1 MPKVT
6 TFGPL
11 AEPIRRRETVVMTV
25 DEYETIRLM
34 DLEGMNQEETAEK
47 MDIARTSAQRVY
59 HEAKRKL
66 ADVLVNGKVLVI
78 EGGAFRLCA
87 GESHCHSKR
96 GCQRKRKEEARGG
109 TRRTLQEK
117 KKIV

>member
-6 TFGPL
+6 SFGPL
-11 AEPIRRRETVVMTV
+11 AEPIRRRETVIMTV

-66 ADVLVNGKVLVI
+66 ADALVNGKVLVI
-78 EGGAFRLCA
+78 EGGIYRLCT
-87 GESHCHSKR
+87 GENHCHGKR
-96 GCQRKRKEEARGG
+96 GCQRRRKEEARGAG
-109 TRRTLQEK
+109 RLAKPEK
-117 KKIV
+117 RK